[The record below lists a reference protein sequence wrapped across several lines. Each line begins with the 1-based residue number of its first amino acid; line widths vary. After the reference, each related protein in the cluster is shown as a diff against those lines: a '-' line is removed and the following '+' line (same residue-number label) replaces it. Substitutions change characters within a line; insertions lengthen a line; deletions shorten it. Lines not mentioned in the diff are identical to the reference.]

1 MSHGDR
7 QTQRRAIV
15 IVVVVGDEV
24 VNAAAR
30 RVPSLTR
37 RCRVAAVEQVNCC
50 EIIALCMR
58 RPRRISQS
66 LSSSSSSSSKSTPLG
81 VMDNACCSRLTAAG

>member
-15 IVVVVGDEV
+15 IIAVVGDEV

-37 RCRVAAVEQVNCC
+37 RCRAAAVEQVNCRRDNS
-50 EIIALCMR
+50 ALYAPAAPHQSVTQQQQQQQLVHSTR
-58 RPRRISQS
+58 RD
-66 LSSSSSSSSKSTPLG
+66 G
-81 VMDNACCSRLTAAG
+81 

>member
-37 RCRVAAVEQVNCC
+37 RCRVAAVEQVNCRRDNS
-50 EIIALCMR
+50 ALYAPAAPHQSVTQQQQQQQQVHSTR
-58 RPRRISQS
+58 RD
-66 LSSSSSSSSKSTPLG
+66 G
-81 VMDNACCSRLTAAG
+81 